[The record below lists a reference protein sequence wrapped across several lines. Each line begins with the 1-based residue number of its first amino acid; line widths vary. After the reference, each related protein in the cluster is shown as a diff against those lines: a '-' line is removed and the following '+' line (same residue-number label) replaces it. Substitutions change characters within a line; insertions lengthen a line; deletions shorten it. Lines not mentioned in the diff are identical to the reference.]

1 MLASLS
7 VRDFAVI
14 AEASFELDPGL
25 TVLTG
30 ETGAGKSILIGAL
43 QLLLG
48 ERASAELVRGGSERA
63 VVEGRFLLPADHP
76 VRPRLE
82 EIGVPW
88 EEEGLLVRREVTA
101 EGRSRAF
108 LNDTAVTVGTL
119 KALGEELV
127 DLHGQHEHQ
136 SLLQPANHL
145 LLLDA
150 WAGLE
155 PQRDAYLRLL
165 EELRTSRER
174 LEGLRLRAQE
184 RAERRELHAFQLGE
198 IDALDPRAGEEG
210 ELEAEVRILEGA
222 QRLQTVLSGLIQTVS
237 EGPGALADRLDRLE
251 DELKELAGL
260 DPKLEGPHRLV
271 GDARLALLEA
281 GLEAR
286 RYLDGFESDP
296 ERLLALQER
305 LSALIR
311 LGKKYGGSFE
321 AMLERRGRLRELLR
335 SAEADETEQDGLRE
349 RVDGLVAAVSTA
361 ALELSRRRK
370 ETAADLQVRIEGELE
385 GLAMPGARF
394 LIEVSP
400 NADPEG
406 LLVGPDGTRFVAG
419 AGGIDQVL
427 FKIATDPGM
436 APLPLQ
442 RVASGGEVSRI
453 MLAIKSVFGK
463 ASRVPTLV
471 FDEID
476 SGIGGRTADRVGARL
491 EALAGEHQVLVITHL
506 PQIARRGRTHLV
518 VEKKVSRGRART
530 SIRRLEGDERTQA
543 LAVLMG
549 GESAGEDLLRQAR
562 QLLGV
567 ADSTEDRS

>member
-1 MLASLS
+1 MLHSLS

-48 ERASAELVRGGSERA
+48 ERASADLVRAGSERA
-63 VVEGRFLLPADHP
+63 VVQGRFLLPADHP

-88 EEEGLLVRREVTA
+88 DDEGLLVRREVTT

-119 KALGEELV
+119 KAVGEELV

-155 PQRDAYLRLL
+155 SEREAYRRSL
-165 EELRTSRER
+165 EELRGTRER
-174 LEGLRLRAQE
+174 LEGLQRQARE
-184 RAERRELHAFQLGE
+184 RAERRELHTFQLGE
-198 IDALDPRAGEEG
+198 IDALDPHPGEEA
-210 ELEAEVRILEGA
+210 ELEAEVRLLEGA
-222 QRLQTVLSGLIQTVS
+222 QRLQTGLEGLIQTVA

-251 DELKELAGL
+251 DELKELVDL
-260 DPKLEGPHRLV
+260 DPKLEGLRRLV
-271 GDARLALLEA
+271 GDARLALQET

-296 ERLLALQER
+296 ERLLERQER

-321 AMLERRGRLRELLR
+321 AMLERHRHLRELLH
-335 SAEADETEQDGLRE
+335 SAEAADSEQGELGG
-349 RVDGLVAAVSTA
+349 RVAELGGVTVAA
-361 ALELSRRRK
+361 ALELSRRRRAA
-370 ETAADLQVRIEGELE
+370 AADLQARIEKELE

-394 LIEVSP
+394 LIDVTP

-406 LLVGPDGTRFVAG
+406 MLAGPDGTRYTAG
-419 AGGIDQVL
+419 PGGLDQVL
-427 FKIATDPGM
+427 FRIATNPGM
-436 APLPLQ
+436 EPMPLP

-491 EALAGEHQVLVITHL
+491 AALADAHQVLVITHL

-518 VEKKVSRGRART
+518 VEKRVSRGRART
-530 SIRRLEGDERTQA
+530 SIRRLEGDERTRA

-549 GESAGEDLLRQAR
+549 GESAGEELLRQAR

>member
-14 AEASFELDPGL
+14 AAASFELDPGL

-30 ETGAGKSILIGAL
+30 ETGAGKSILVGAL

-48 ERASAELVRGGSERA
+48 ERASAELVRAGSERA
-63 VVEGRFLLPADHP
+63 TVQGRFLLPADHP

-88 EEEGLLVRREVTA
+88 DEEGLLVRREVTA

-108 LNDTAVTVGTL
+108 LNDTPVTVATL

-155 PQRDAYLRLL
+155 ADREAYLHSL
-165 EELRTSRER
+165 EELRAARDR
-174 LEGLRLRAQE
+174 LEELRRRARE

-198 IDALDPRAGEEG
+198 IDALDPRPGEEAG
-210 ELEAEVRILEGA
+210 LEAEVRLLEGA
-222 QRLQTVLSGLIQTVS
+222 QRLQTGLEGLIQTVA
-237 EGPGALADRLDRLE
+237 EGPGALADRLDVLE
-251 DELKELAGL
+251 DELKELADL
-260 DPKLEGPHRLV
+260 DPKLEGLRGLV
-271 GDARLALLEA
+271 GDARLALQEA

-296 ERLLALQER
+296 ERLQALQER

-335 SAEADETEQDGLRE
+335 SAEADEDEQSGLS
-349 RVDGLVAAVSTA
+349 GLLDELVRATSTA
-361 ALELSRRRK
+361 ALELSRRRR
-370 ETAADLQVRIEGELE
+370 EAAADLQVRIEGELE

-394 LIEVSP
+394 LIDVVPHE
-400 NADPEG
+400 DPEG
-406 LLVGPDGTRFVAG
+406 LLAGPDGTRYGAG
-419 AGGIDQVL
+419 PGGIDQVL
-427 FKIATDPGM
+427 FRIATDPGM
-436 APLPLQ
+436 EPMPLQ

-463 ASRVPTLV
+463 ASRVPTLI

-476 SGIGGRTADRVGARL
+476 SGIGGRTADRVASKL
-491 EALAGEHQVLVITHL
+491 AALADAHQVLVITHL

-518 VEKKVSRGRART
+518 VEKRVSRGRART
-530 SIRRLEGDERTQA
+530 SIRRLEGDERTRA

-567 ADSTEDRS
+567 AESTEDRS